1 VEAWINIPIAEE
13 WLKIALV
20 AGSAALLGTIVG
32 AWLSR
37 PRRAKEAPARTDPV
51 ALALEQKAP
60 SEKPALK
67 SFRAILEKRGVGG
80 KELNIQLEDFA
91 RQFAELQESLR
102 RLAPADPANSSK
114 IDQALESLDA
124 GNFGQTLEILTQLG
138 NSDVAAGRELKER
151 ADTHLSAAAAAKVV
165 AGDLHMAQMA
175 YGDALQCY
183 TLALDAL
190 PRNAGA
196 PLAEYLNKH
205 GTAAYHVGDH
215 TAATDSFGQAL
226 VILERTLGDDH
237 PDLAT
242 ALNNLA
248 LLHYSQ
254 ANYEAA
260 QPLYERALAIDEKVL
275 GPDHPG
281 VATDLNNL
289 ALLHKKQGNFEAAEP
304 LLRRALDI
312 KEKVFDPGHYSLVM
326 GLKNYA
332 SLLRVLDRVEE
343 AETLETRA
351 ALLPSG
357 RNQAAE

>member
-1 VEAWINIPIAEE
+1 MEAWINQLVGEE

-20 AGSAALLGTIVG
+20 AGCAALLGTIVG

-37 PRRAKEAPARTDPV
+37 PRRATEAPVRADPV
-51 ALALEQKAP
+51 LPPPQETVPA
-60 SEKPALK
+60 EKPALR

-80 KELNIQLEDFA
+80 KELDVQLEDFG
-91 RQFAELQESLR
+91 RQYAELQESLR
-102 RLAPADPANSSK
+102 HLDLVDPANAGK
-114 IDQALESLDA
+114 VDEARESLEA
-124 GNFGQTLEILTQLG
+124 GNFGQTLEILTEIG
-138 NSDVAAGRELKER
+138 DSDTVAGRELKER
-151 ADTHLSAAAAAKVV
+151 ADKHLSAAAAVKVV

-175 YGDALQCY
+175 YGEALRCY

-190 PRNAGA
+190 PRDAGA
-196 PLAEYLNKH
+196 PIAEYLNKH

-226 VILERTLGDDH
+226 TILERSLGEDH

-312 KEKVFDPGHYSLVM
+312 KEKVFDPGHYSLTM

-343 AETLETRA
+343 AETLEARA

-357 RNQAAE
+357 RTEAAE